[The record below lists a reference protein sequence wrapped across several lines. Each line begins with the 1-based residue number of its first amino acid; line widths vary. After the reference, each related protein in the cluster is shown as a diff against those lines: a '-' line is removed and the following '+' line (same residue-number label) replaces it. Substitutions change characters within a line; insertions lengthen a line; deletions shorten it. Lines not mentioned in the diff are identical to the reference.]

1 MNIEKADIEK
11 AFLSVQNCLEVVH
24 FTDSNRRGV
33 GRRHI
38 GFRPVVAGM
47 KAIGFD
53 KTTSSKCPAP
63 GPHPFRVDT
72 GDTTPQTKN
81 AQELLVKLKKCSLR
95 ACGSSTT
102 CSRARKFN

>member
-53 KTTSSKCPAP
+53 KTTSSNVTRQVLTRSESTQAI
-63 GPHPFRVDT
+63 R
-72 GDTTPQTKN
+72 
-81 AQELLVKLKKCSLR
+81 LRKLRMLRNCSL
-95 ACGSSTT
+95 S
-102 CSRARKFN
+102 